1 MADNNHGLLRGI
13 GELRYSSL
21 NEAFELAARI
31 ASARGEQYRALAY
44 RRAIIS
50 PESVGSDL
58 AGKIAEYRATG
69 RIRDIDILLSRPE
82 TRASLEFSKIL
93 GFGPATIRNLIGKGI
108 MTRESLIDN
117 VKHQKIALTRMQNLG
132 LQYFSDLQRKIP
144 RDDVSRISE
153 IVFTKIFESANEIF
167 DSPETARQLL
177 VETTGSYR
185 RHARESNDID
195 ILVAS
200 PDSAC
205 RSRRQCGDLGH
216 VLLHKVHEHMSELPG
231 FIDIITLGN
240 QKYSFLFRAPRHW
253 IVSIDIIYV
262 PRSSYFAAL
271 IYFTGSRS
279 FNIWMRDQCKKKGYS
294 LNQYGLT
301 KIDAPPAEER
311 ADDFA
316 SPRDPDERAII
327 HLDSEKHIF
336 DILAIPYIPPANR
349 DNPPPR

>member
-1 MADNNHGLLRGI
+1 MTDNHIPSGAMCAARN
-13 GELRYSSL
+13 YSSL
-21 NEAFELAARI
+21 NEAFELAAKI

-50 PESVGSDL
+50 PETVGSDL
-58 AGKIAEYRATG
+58 SGKIAEYKATG
-69 RIRDIDILLSRPE
+69 HIHDLDVLLSLPE
-82 TRASLEFSKIL
+82 TRASLELSKIL
-93 GFGPATIRNLIGKGI
+93 GFGPSTIRTLIGKGI
-108 MTRESLIDN
+108 TSRESLIDN
-117 VKHQKIALTRMQNLG
+117 VKHQKITLTRMQNLG
-132 LQYFSDLQRKIP
+132 LQYFDDLQRKIP

-195 ILVAS
+195 ILVAG
-200 PDSAC
+200 PDGAH
-205 RSRRQCGDLGH
+205 SRRQRGDLGH
-216 VLLHKVHEHMSELPG
+216 VLLHKVHERMSDLPG

-240 QKYSFLFRAPRHW
+240 QKYSFLFRYHW
-253 IVSIDIIYV
+253 VVSIDIIYV

-279 FNIWMRDQCKKKGYS
+279 FNIWMRDQCKKRGYS

-301 KIDAPPAEER
+301 KIDAPPAEEI
-311 ADDFA
+311 AEEA
-316 SPRDPDERAII
+316 SESPRDPERAII
-327 HLDSEKHIF
+327 RLDSEKHIF

-349 DNPPPR
+349 DNPPSR